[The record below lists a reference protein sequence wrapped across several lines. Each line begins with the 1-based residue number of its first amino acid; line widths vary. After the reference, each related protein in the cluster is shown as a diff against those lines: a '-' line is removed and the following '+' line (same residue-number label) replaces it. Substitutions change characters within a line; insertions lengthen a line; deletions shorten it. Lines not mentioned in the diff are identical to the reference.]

1 MAATIGVEA
10 GGKAMLGEYLQ
21 QPSKRRCSALL
32 LDKKRRIDVAGRVI
46 HRHDQVE
53 LRLILKPSKAA
64 AILVQ
69 HHAHA
74 RLARPLATVRAAP
87 RSRAHETSRMQLCLH
102 PRVAPAEIMLLL
114 QVLVKM
120 L

>member
-32 LDKKRRIDVAGRVI
+32 LNKKRRIDVAGRVI

-64 AILVQ
+64 LPSWCSIMPTHGLRG
-69 HHAHA
+69 
-74 RLARPLATVRAAP
+74 RLRRCAP
-87 RSRAHETSRMQLCLH
+87 RRGAGLTRRAVCSCVFTH
-102 PRVAPAEIMLLL
+102 V
-114 QVLVKM
+114 
-120 L
+120 